1 MDLPDGDRH
10 HPPSPKGSTNNAVYK
25 ALRSDLWALPA
36 LDTGHRLGIQ

>member
-1 MDLPDGDRH
+1 MDLPTGTP
-10 HPPSPKGSTNNAVYK
+10 PPSLAQGITNNAVYK